1 MNQTGL
7 FATRN
12 KSASNALRMI
22 SNQIRKTNKAQSD
35 EEKGKHLGAIQAKLR
50 AGKKLTSEEMD
61 YLRANDPEAYMH
73 ALRIQQARKSLESS
87 LKHAKSKQEAQEI
100 ISSAVSG
107 ITKDDPD
114 REAMIAAV
122 SDVMESVI
130 AARASMRG
138 QDVLD
143 GVPTDVLS
151 ADKFM
156 KSAEYNKLPA
166 TDDEAKKK
174 QKNQFSDKVEED
186 DDNDSR
192 FAQFDGE
199 PTGTYQSN
207 GVGAVEMSGN
217 GDCSSEL
224 SMVG

>member
-1 MNQTGL
+1 MDQTGL

-12 KSASNALRMI
+12 KSASDALRMI

-35 EEKGKHLGAIQAKLR
+35 EEKGKRLGAIQAKLR

-73 ALRIQQARKSLESS
+73 ALRIQQARKSLEES

-122 SDVMESVI
+122 SDV
-130 AARASMRG
+130 
-138 QDVLD
+138 
-143 GVPTDVLS
+143 

-156 KSAEYNKLPA
+156 KSADYNKLPA
-166 TDDEAKKK
+166 MDDEAKKK
-174 QKNQFSDKVEED
+174 QKNQFSDKPEED

-192 FAQFDGE
+192 VAQFDGE

-207 GVGAVEMSGN
+207 GTGAVEMPGY
-217 GDCSSEL
+217 GDYSTEL

>member
-7 FATRN
+7 FTTRS
-12 KSASNALRMI
+12 KGASDALRMI
-22 SNQIRKTNKAQSD
+22 SNQIRRINKAQSD
-35 EEKGKHLGAIQAKLR
+35 EEKGKRLGSIQAKLR

-73 ALRIQQARKSLESS
+73 ALRIQQARKSLEES

-122 SDVMESVI
+122 SDV
-130 AARASMRG
+130 
-138 QDVLD
+138 
-143 GVPTDVLS
+143 

-156 KSAEYNKLPA
+156 ESAEYNKLPT

-186 DDNDSR
+186 DDNDYR

-199 PTGTYQSN
+199 PTGTYQPN
-207 GVGAVEMSGN
+207 GSGVVEMPVYSDNSSG
-217 GDCSSEL
+217 L

>member
-7 FATRN
+7 FTTRS
-12 KSASNALRMI
+12 KGASDALRMI
-22 SNQIRKTNKAQSD
+22 SNQIRRTNKAQSD
-35 EEKGKHLGAIQAKLR
+35 EEKGKRLGSIQAKLR

-73 ALRIQQARKSLESS
+73 ALRIQQARKSLEES

-122 SDVMESVI
+122 SDV
-130 AARASMRG
+130 
-138 QDVLD
+138 
-143 GVPTDVLS
+143 

-156 KSAEYNKLPA
+156 ESAEYNKLPA

-186 DDNDSR
+186 DDNDYR

-207 GVGAVEMSGN
+207 RFGVVEMSGN

>member
-7 FATRN
+7 FTTKT
-12 KSASNALRMI
+12 KSVSDALRMI

-35 EEKGKHLGAIQAKLR
+35 EEKGKRLGAIQAKLR

-73 ALRIQQARKSLESS
+73 ALRIQQARKSLEAS

-100 ISSAVSG
+100 ISSAVSS
-107 ITKDDPD
+107 ITKNDPD

-122 SDVMESVI
+122 SDV
-130 AARASMRG
+130 
-138 QDVLD
+138 
-143 GVPTDVLS
+143 

-174 QKNQFSDKVEED
+174 RKNQFSDKTEED
-186 DDNDSR
+186 EDSTSQ
-192 FAQFDGE
+192 FDQFDGE

-207 GVGAVEMSGN
+207 GTGAVEMPDYSDYTG
-217 GDCSSEL
+217 GL

>member
-7 FATRN
+7 FTTRS
-12 KSASNALRMI
+12 KGASDALRMI
-22 SNQIRKTNKAQSD
+22 SNQIRRTNKAQSD
-35 EEKGKHLGAIQAKLR
+35 EEKGKRLGSIQAKLR
-50 AGKKLTSEEMD
+50 VGKKLTSEEMD

-73 ALRIQQARKSLESS
+73 ALRIQQARRSLEES
-87 LKHAKSKQEAQEI
+87 LGHAKSKQEAQEI

-122 SDVMESVI
+122 SDV
-130 AARASMRG
+130 
-138 QDVLD
+138 
-143 GVPTDVLS
+143 

-174 QKNQFSDKVEED
+174 QKNQFSDKPEED
-186 DDNDSR
+186 EDND
-192 FAQFDGE
+192 FKFDQFDGE
-199 PTGTYQSN
+199 PTGIYQSN
-207 GVGAVEMSGN
+207 RFGVVEMSGN

>member
-7 FATRN
+7 FTTKT
-12 KSASNALRMI
+12 KSVSDALRMI

-35 EEKGKHLGAIQAKLR
+35 EEKGKRLGAIQAKLR

-73 ALRIQQARKSLESS
+73 ALRIQQARKSLEES

-100 ISSAVSG
+100 ISSAVSS
-107 ITKDDPD
+107 ITKNDPD

-122 SDVMESVI
+122 SDV
-130 AARASMRG
+130 
-138 QDVLD
+138 
-143 GVPTDVLS
+143 

-174 QKNQFSDKVEED
+174 RKNQFSDEAEED
-186 DDNDSR
+186 ENSTS
-192 FAQFDGE
+192 QFGNLDGE

-207 GVGAVEMSGN
+207 GTGAVEMPYYSDYTG
-217 GDCSSEL
+217 GL

>member
-12 KSASNALRMI
+12 KSASGALRMI

-61 YLRANDPEAYMH
+61 YLRTNDPEAYMH
-73 ALRIQQARKSLESS
+73 ALRIQQARKSLEES

-122 SDVMESVI
+122 SDV
-130 AARASMRG
+130 
-138 QDVLD
+138 
-143 GVPTDVLS
+143 

-156 KSAEYNKLPA
+156 ESAEYNKLPA

-174 QKNQFSDKVEED
+174 QKNQLSDKVEED
-186 DDNDSR
+186 DDNDYR

-207 GVGAVEMSGN
+207 RFGVVEMSGN

>member
-7 FATRN
+7 FTTKTKN
-12 KSASNALRMI
+12 VSDALRMI

-35 EEKGKHLGAIQAKLR
+35 EEKGKRLGAIQAKLR

-73 ALRIQQARKSLESS
+73 ALRIQQARKSLEES

-100 ISSAVSG
+100 ISSAVSS
-107 ITKDDPD
+107 ITKNDPD

-122 SDVMESVI
+122 SDV
-130 AARASMRG
+130 
-138 QDVLD
+138 
-143 GVPTDVLS
+143 
-151 ADKFM
+151 ADRFM

-174 QKNQFSDKVEED
+174 RKNQFSDEAEED
-186 DDNDSR
+186 EDSTTQ
-192 FAQFDGE
+192 FEQFDGE
-199 PTGTYQSN
+199 PTGTYKSD
-207 GVGAVEMSGN
+207 GTGAIEMSGY
-217 GDCSSEL
+217 GDYIGEL

>member
-1 MNQTGL
+1 MNQIGL
-7 FATRN
+7 FTTKN
-12 KSASNALRMI
+12 KSVSDALRMI

-35 EEKGKHLGAIQAKLR
+35 EEKGKRLGAIQAKLR
-50 AGKKLTSEEMD
+50 AGKKLISEEMD

-73 ALRIQQARKSLESS
+73 ALRIQQARKSLEAS
-87 LKHAKSKQEAQEI
+87 LKHAKSRQEAQEI
-100 ISSAVSG
+100 ISSAVSS
-107 ITKDDPD
+107 ITKNDPD

-122 SDVMESVI
+122 SDV
-130 AARASMRG
+130 
-138 QDVLD
+138 
-143 GVPTDVLS
+143 

-174 QKNQFSDKVEED
+174 RKNQFSDEAEED
-186 DDNDSR
+186 EDSTSHLDI
-192 FAQFDGE
+192 FDGE

-207 GVGAVEMSGN
+207 GAGAVEMPGY
-217 GDCSSEL
+217 GDYTGEL

>member
-7 FATRN
+7 FTTKT
-12 KSASNALRMI
+12 KSVSDALRMI

-35 EEKGKHLGAIQAKLR
+35 EEKGKRLGAIQAKLR

-73 ALRIQQARKSLESS
+73 ALRIQQARKSLEAS

-100 ISSAVSG
+100 ISSAVSS
-107 ITKDDPD
+107 ITKNDPD

-122 SDVMESVI
+122 SDV
-130 AARASMRG
+130 
-138 QDVLD
+138 
-143 GVPTDVLS
+143 

-174 QKNQFSDKVEED
+174 RKNQFSDEAEED
-186 DDNDSR
+186 EDSTSQ
-192 FAQFDGE
+192 FDQFDGE

-207 GVGAVEMSGN
+207 GTGAVEMPDYSDYTG
-217 GDCSSEL
+217 GL

>member
-12 KSASNALRMI
+12 RSASDALRMI
-22 SNQIRKTNKAQSD
+22 SNQIRKTNKAQSE
-35 EEKGKHLGAIQAKLR
+35 EEKGKRLGAIQAKLR

-114 REAMIAAV
+114 REVMIAAV
-122 SDVMESVI
+122 SDV
-130 AARASMRG
+130 
-138 QDVLD
+138 
-143 GVPTDVLS
+143 

-207 GVGAVEMSGN
+207 GVGAVEMSGK
-217 GDCSSEL
+217 GDCSGEL

>member
-12 KSASNALRMI
+12 KSASDALRMI

-122 SDVMESVI
+122 SDV
-130 AARASMRG
+130 
-138 QDVLD
+138 
-143 GVPTDVLS
+143 

>member
-12 KSASNALRMI
+12 KSVSDALRMI

-35 EEKGKHLGAIQAKLR
+35 EEKGKRLGAIQAKLR

-73 ALRIQQARKSLESS
+73 ALRIQQARKSLEES

-122 SDVMESVI
+122 SDV
-130 AARASMRG
+130 
-138 QDVLD
+138 
-143 GVPTDVLS
+143 

-156 KSAEYNKLPA
+156 KSADYNKLPT

-174 QKNQFSDKVEED
+174 QKNQFSDKSEED

-207 GVGAVEMSGN
+207 GTGAVEMPGY
-217 GDCSSEL
+217 GDYSTEL